1 MYRYKKNITIL
12 LLSSVILTV
21 SCFNLKGLQ
30 INRIASTPAFQLRF
44 MEECASLD
52 ASSFMGMV
60 TEASSG
66 QRVVDYNLLERKAK
80 YALSQE
86 DYEVLLRI
94 VEAEAG
100 CEDMKGKMLVAGVI
114 MNRVES
120 NKFPDTVKEVVFQR
134 ENGVAQF
141 SPISDGR
148 YNQVTISDETKE
160 AVKRVIYGEDITK
173 GALYFAS
180 RKYADPERMKWFDD
194 SLTLLFSYGGH
205 EFFS

>member
-1 MYRYKKNITIL
+1 MCKYKKNITIL
-12 LLSSVILTV
+12 LLCNVILAV
-21 SCFNLKGLQ
+21 SCFNLKGLE

-52 ASSFMGMV
+52 ASSFMGMIE
-60 TEASSG
+60 EASSG
-66 QRVVDYNLLERKAK
+66 QRVVDYNVLERKAK
-80 YALSQE
+80 YSISQE

-100 CEDMKGKMLVAGVI
+100 CEDMKGKMLVAGVV

-120 NKFPDTVKEVVFQR
+120 DRFPDTVKEVVFQR

-148 YNQVTISDETKE
+148 YYQVEVTDDTRE
-160 AVKRVIYGEDITK
+160 AVKRVLYGEDITE
-173 GALYFAS
+173 GALYFAA
-180 RKYADPERMKWFDD
+180 RKHADPERMKWFDE
-194 SLTLLFSYGGH
+194 SLTLLFAYGGH